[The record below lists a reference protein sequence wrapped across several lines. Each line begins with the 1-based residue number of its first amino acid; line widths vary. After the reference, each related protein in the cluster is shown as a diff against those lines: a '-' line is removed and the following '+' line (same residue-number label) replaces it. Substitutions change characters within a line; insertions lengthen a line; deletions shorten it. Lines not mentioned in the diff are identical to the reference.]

1 MVNLLSIAF
10 RKGDFLER
18 LAKDSVTDRDV
29 QNAAEELHKV
39 LLEAG
44 VSGEVSL
51 WVVRT
56 LSDRTL
62 VDRVVSERNSEMRM
76 ITFWSAVT
84 VALDSNRHHDATVDQ
99 WVEENK
105 TIAEANS
112 QAIGK
117 CFPPYKDRNGRDS
130 HSGTN

>member
-1 MVNLLSIAF
+1 VDMLNPLSRAF
-10 RKGDFLER
+10 RKSAFLER
-18 LAKDSVTDRDV
+18 LSKDSVTDRDV
-29 QNAAEELHKV
+29 HNAAEDLHSV

-62 VDRVVSERNSEMRM
+62 VDRVVSERNPEMRM

-84 VALDSNRHHDATVDQ
+84 IALDSNRGSVPID
-99 WVEENK
+99 VEL
-105 TIAEANS
+105 
-112 QAIGK
+112 GV
-117 CFPPYKDRNGRDS
+117 PL
-130 HSGTN
+130 